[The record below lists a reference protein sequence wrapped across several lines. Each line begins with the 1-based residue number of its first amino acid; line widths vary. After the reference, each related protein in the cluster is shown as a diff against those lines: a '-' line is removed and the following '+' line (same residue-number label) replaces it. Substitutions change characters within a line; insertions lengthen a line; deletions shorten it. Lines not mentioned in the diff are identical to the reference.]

1 VVVALVGEREAD
13 EQKCG
18 IVSGIRMHRLLQAM
32 HRMDTITLRDPKF
45 DILCNRRYHTEFD

>member
-1 VVVALVGEREAD
+1 MVVVLVGEREAD